1 MTSSTAVR
9 AKTRSP
15 SAPTGIRAV
24 AASLTA
30 SSGDAGTRLE
40 HRLVLLIVVT
50 RWVTVVAGVL
60 IGLLNLHSENA
71 GHFFPA
77 AIVLLIFSGI
87 ASYEQM
93 RSSSLRLVQV
103 LTMIEL
109 VLTVGAISVTGA
121 FKSPFILT
129 PITPLLLAG
138 YVWGRRATVGTAVA
152 GGIAAFATIFIQS
165 VDAADQRQAGQ
176 IAVVYLLCGALGAF
190 SRNLVVEVE
199 AQRAAAIDQATQMAT
214 ANELL
219 VSLHRLAQTLPAS
232 FDLGEVVESIRR
244 RHELHR
250 R

>member
-1 MTSSTAVR
+1 MTSSTVVR
-9 AKTRSP
+9 PKIRSNGAR
-15 SAPTGIRAV
+15 SGIRAV
-24 AASLTA
+24 AASLA
-30 SSGDAGTRLE
+30 APADSGSRLE
-40 HRLVLLIVVT
+40 NRLVLLTVVT
-50 RWVTVVAGVL
+50 RWVTVLAGVL
-60 IGLLNLHSENA
+60 IGLLNLHAEN
-71 GHFFPA
+71 GVHFFVA
-77 AIVLLIFSGI
+77 AVALL
-87 ASYEQM
+87 AMCAVATYEQM
-93 RSSSLRLVQV
+93 HSSSLRLVQV
-103 LTMIEL
+103 MTLFEL

-121 FKSPFILT
+121 FRSPFILT

-138 YVWGRRATVGTAVA
+138 YVWGQRAAVGTAVA
-152 GGIAAFATIFIQS
+152 GGIAAFATIAIQS

-190 SRNLVVEVE
+190 TRNLVVEVE

-244 RHELHR
+244 RREPPR